1 MNRFTINQLQPKDF
15 QKLEEIDKSVF
26 PVKSQQS
33 NFQEIHQNNKLL
45 SYVAHTCL
53 AQPGTHSFPVGYIS
67 ILSINVES
75 EIISICVDKNYR
87 HLGIGQ
93 ALIAL
98 SLQKLSLL
106 GCKSVFLEVRRSNLI
121 AQSIYSKFSFV
132 KIGVRN
138 KYYTDNFEDALTMS
152 LNSLQNKEYN
162 IFLKSKLQSLGY
174 VIPTPDTK

>member
-1 MNRFTINQLQPKDF
+1 
-15 QKLEEIDKSVF
+15 
-26 PVKSQQS
+26 
-33 NFQEIHQNNKLL
+33 
-45 SYVAHTCL
+45 
-53 AQPGTHSFPVGYIS
+53 
-67 ILSINVES
+67 
-75 EIISICVDKNYR
+75 
-87 HLGIGQ
+87 
-93 ALIAL
+93 AL